1 MSTDIIT
8 TFESTPDKFIIRHH
22 QNEIPT
28 LRANAVER
36 MNGTNGFTKKRLM
49 RKIASIPSTA
59 VRLAESMGYDMS
71 DRNDVRAFLKRFPV
85 YKVSR

>member
-8 TFESTPDKFIIRHH
+8 TFESNEEGFVIKHH

-28 LRANAVER
+28 LNANAVER
-36 MNGTNGFTKKRLM
+36 MSKANGFTKKRLM

-59 VRLAESMGYDMS
+59 VRLAESIGYDMS
-71 DRNDVRAFLKRFPV
+71 DSNDVRAFLKKYPAYRTT
-85 YKVSR
+85 R